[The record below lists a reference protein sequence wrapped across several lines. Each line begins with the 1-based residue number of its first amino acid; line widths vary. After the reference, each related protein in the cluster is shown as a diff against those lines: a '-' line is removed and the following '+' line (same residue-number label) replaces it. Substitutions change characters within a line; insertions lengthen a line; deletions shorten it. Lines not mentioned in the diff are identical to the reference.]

1 MEKHYKAFVGI
12 QHDAPQYHGIVGQA
26 FKPTVLNPY
35 QVSPQFTE
43 AYHY

>member
-12 QHDAPQYHGIVGQA
+12 QHDAPKYHGIVGQA
-26 FKPTVLNPY
+26 FEPTVLNPY
-35 QVSPQFTE
+35 QVSPQFAE